1 MIKINKQGRHD
12 SGIATIFDKLVTI
25 YRHSAAQQNK
35 IYVGLDI
42 KDLLTSQF
50 SDFLVLK
57 SSVLV
62 V

>member
-25 YRHSAAQQNK
+25 YRHSAAQQYK
-35 IYVGLDI
+35 IYVGNI

-50 SDFLVLK
+50 SDFLVLIRIK
-57 SSVLV
+57 F
-62 V
+62 